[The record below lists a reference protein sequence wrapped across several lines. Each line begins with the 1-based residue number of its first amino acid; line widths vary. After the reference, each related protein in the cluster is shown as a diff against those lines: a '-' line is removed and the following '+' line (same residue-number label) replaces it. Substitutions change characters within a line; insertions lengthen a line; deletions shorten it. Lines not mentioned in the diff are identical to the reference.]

1 MSSRLPMLVLI
12 AMRDAGRQQREVSLP
27 PLPNALSPTT
37 LPDVAPPPAREP
49 RAERHP
55 EGVPS
60 QAMRIHSTPLH
71 PRYPLPSS
79 PSPSPSTPI
88 HHICTQSPRKTST
101 YTSHNHDHI
110 PPTRPRTN
118 QSTPRTTRPLAP
130 NKQSAARCHDI
141 ERRDARRSC
150 VVRRASYLLVLSLC
164 ADWLAGCLPAY
175 HIVCWSATY
184 IGTCGR
190 CLHMLEGGGGGG
202 GGKRVVLCELFEKQQ
217 LDDSGRRC
225 ERCEVGLMGGIG
237 MRA

>member
-1 MSSRLPMLVLI
+1 MYLRI
-12 AMRDAGRQQREVSLP
+12 AQPQP
-27 PLPNALSPTT
+27 HHN
-37 LPDVAPPPAREP
+37 PA
-49 RAERHP
+49 
-55 EGVPS
+55 
-60 QAMRIHSTPLH
+60 I
-71 PRYPLPSS
+71 
-79 PSPSPSTPI
+79 
-88 HHICTQSPRKTST
+88 
-101 YTSHNHDHI
+101 
-110 PPTRPRTN
+110 RPRTN
-118 QSTPRTTRPLAP
+118 QSAPRTARPLAP

-141 ERRDARRSC
+141 ERRGARRSC

-202 GGKRVVLCELFEKQQ
+202 GGGGEGGGGGGGGGKRVVLCELFEKQQ